1 MSERPTLPMAVAVAL
16 VTGALAL
23 AGFGLIAWSSVD
35 AACAGID
42 FNAALFEDFLGPY
55 WSTAERL
62 TAGSSEPAPGYLYPA
77 FGAYLLAPLTLL
89 GPGGA
94 SWVCAAVMLASVALL
109 LASAFTFRAPHSL
122 AEAAGLG
129 AATFLAHA
137 VVHGAYWGQA
147 SLPVIALSAAAFAA
161 WSRGRSK
168 LGGVLIGIAAAIKL
182 TPLVFLLVPLAARD
196 RRAFQAG
203 ASTFV
208 ACALIVPLVLL
219 GPAGFTEFHGEIA
232 QRLGDMATWVATQEG
247 GRGSQDLGALFARG
261 FGESTWIIG
270 RVIGVALALG
280 LVYLAARAVRGGAGS
295 GRAFVLL
302 SAVPWLIVGPSWP
315 HALAWIV
322 VAWWLAAQAPVS
334 KVTRALTGASVI
346 VGSVLMLRITGDP
359 GVYARLGLPAAAAA
373 LAVLGTLSTA
383 SDGCGGVG
391 RGAGVGNGTRFNSP
405 I

>member
-1 MSERPTLPMAVAVAL
+1 MGHSQGRGFAQVSRQPTLPEAVAVAL
-16 VTGALAL
+16 LAGALVL
-23 AGFGLIAWSSVD
+23 AVFGLIAWSNLD

-55 WSTAERL
+55 WSTAEQL
-62 TAGSSEPAPGYLYPA
+62 AAGSSEPAPLYLYPA
-77 FGAYLLAPLTLL
+77 FGAYLLAPLTTL
-89 GPGGA
+89 GPGAA
-94 SWVCAAVMLASVALL
+94 SWICAVVMLASVALL
-109 LASAFTFRAPHSL
+109 LASAFTFRAPRSF

-129 AATFLAHA
+129 TVTFLAHA

-147 SLPVIALSAAAFAA
+147 SLPVISLSAAAFAA

-203 ASTFV
+203 ASTFA
-208 ACALIVPLVLL
+208 ACALIIPLVLL

-232 QRLGDMATWVATQEG
+232 LRLRGMAAWVATPDG

-261 FGESTWIIG
+261 LGESTWVIG

-280 LVYLAARAVRGGAGS
+280 LVFAAIRATRGRADF

-322 VAWWLAAQAPVS
+322 VAWWLASRTPVRR
-334 KVTRALTGASVI
+334 VTRALTGASVV
-346 VGSVLMLRITGDP
+346 VGSVLTLRIVGDP
-359 GVYARLGLPAAAAA
+359 GVYALVGLPAAAAA

-383 SDGCGGVG
+383 SND
-391 RGAGVGNGTRFNSP
+391 
-405 I
+405 